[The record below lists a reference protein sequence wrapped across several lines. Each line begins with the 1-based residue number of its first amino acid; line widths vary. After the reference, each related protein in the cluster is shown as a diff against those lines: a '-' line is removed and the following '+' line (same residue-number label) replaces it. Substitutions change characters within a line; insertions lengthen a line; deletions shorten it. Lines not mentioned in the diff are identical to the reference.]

1 MLKPGTAADINMPIE
16 GRSIANFKKERD
28 RLKEAF
34 GVSDEFFE
42 DSRAEAINLGLIEAG
57 LRVAGGESDNP
68 LANLSA
74 GASPVMKAFTEEQRR
89 LRGAQRLENL
99 AAMQAYSD
107 EAKEI
112 RGYQA
117 ALLDRF
123 YQNEAAKAARRG
135 DDHDK
140 AHTLTMKY
148 LADNVPGGIPTNYP
162 GRYPDATDD
171 YRRIYEVML
180 STVRT
185 GLPITKEQAEQM
197 IITGGTGKQQQLN
210 KGFSDTKNP

>member
-117 ALLDRF
+117 DLLDRF
-123 YQNEAAKAARRG
+123 YQNEAAKAARKG

-148 LADNVPGGIPTNYP
+148 LSENLPGGIPRNYAN
-162 GRYPDATDD
+162 RYGDATDD
-171 YRRIYEVML
+171 YRRVYKVML
-180 STVRT
+180 DTVRS
-185 GLPITKEQAEQM
+185 GLPITKEQAKSMELL
-197 IITGGTGKQQQLN
+197 GGTGRQQKGN
-210 KGFSDTKNP
+210 EGFSDTKNP